1 MAAAF
6 KQLAASPHWQRRP
19 RDHIWGSTAS
29 TIDNVKLNG
38 RLGRMTPLLRW
49 VIVGRYKSFE
59 GRTFDDGSNG
69 GKCIIHMPFPA
80 IASAAAAGAH
90 AWQPR
95 RTLLFFA
102 GAVDGVCCVGARVRC
117 AVAELWGSLGQDARA
132 ARIRGRRHPT
142 FAVAV
147 RRSRASTRHAAPI

>member
-1 MAAAF
+1 MGPDERVRTLAESYGLRGWGENWRYQF
-6 KQLAASPHWQRRP
+6 AASPHWQRRP

-102 GAVDGVCCVGARVRC
+102 GAVDGVCCVGAR
-117 AVAELWGSLGQDARA
+117 AFF
-132 ARIRGRRHPT
+132 RR
-142 FAVAV
+142 
-147 RRSRASTRHAAPI
+147 